1 MDRIQFLYICVLSMT
16 VACTVCEIG
25 NYCSENANSNPSQ
38 PYLILTAA
46 PTQWGLILFEFWQ
59 SFGILEFPEE
69 GRGECDGQTD
79 RQTFR

>member
-38 PYLILTAA
+38 PYLILTAR
-46 PTQWGLILFEFWQ
+46 PPSG
-59 SFGILEFPEE
+59 G
-69 GRGECDGQTD
+69 
-79 RQTFR
+79 